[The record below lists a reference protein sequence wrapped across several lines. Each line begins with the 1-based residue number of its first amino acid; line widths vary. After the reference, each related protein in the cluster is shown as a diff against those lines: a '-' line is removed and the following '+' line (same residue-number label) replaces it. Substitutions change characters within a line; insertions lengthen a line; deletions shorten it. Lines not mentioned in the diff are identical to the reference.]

1 MSELPRIGEWAWEI
15 GGRLGIYNNEWETDG
30 SKSADYGED
39 PNCWIV
45 VHGYSHKGQFPTH
58 EAATTFVR
66 EVLLPSVST

>member
-15 GGRLGIYNNEWETDG
+15 GGRLGIYNSAWDIDGTERAEEET
-30 SKSADYGED
+30 
-39 PNCWIV
+39 NCWIV